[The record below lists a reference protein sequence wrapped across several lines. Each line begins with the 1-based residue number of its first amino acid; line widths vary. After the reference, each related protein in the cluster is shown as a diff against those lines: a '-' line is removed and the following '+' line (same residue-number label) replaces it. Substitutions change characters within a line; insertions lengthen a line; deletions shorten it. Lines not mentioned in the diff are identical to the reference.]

1 MILTRGSAQFT
12 VATVGAGGQN
22 SHSDVKTV
30 QRLLIAAGTPVKG
43 GADGGWG
50 DKTASALAKFVDDWD
65 DSIGA
70 EFGFPPAS
78 PGPLKVL
85 QPDDDW
91 LLRMAAQAQILIPM
105 PTRKTGITAV
115 LQLHRWFK
123 EEGIL
128 YEPKSDYMGT
138 KSRSFWAVPAR
149 PNVAV
154 QVQLLAG
161 MINRGPVMIN
171 CTTYA
176 NIMLSVFRYG
186 TLANPCYNANVQNIG
201 GSSSEHLSKARY
213 HFTQVTREEISKE
226 GTKKQL
232 NYFATAEQIDN
243 ATDAAK
249 LYSMEIGNDKNRGV
263 GHHALLHNG
272 IVYQSHD
279 SKPSSADDFSLEK
292 FMNHTVPCVY
302 LFSE

>member
-1 MILTRGSAQFT
+1 
-12 VATVGAGGQN
+12 
-22 SHSDVKTV
+22 
-30 QRLLIAAGTPVKG
+30 
-43 GADGGWG
+43 
-50 DKTASALAKFVDDWD
+50 
-65 DSIGA
+65 
-70 EFGFPPAS
+70 
-78 PGPLKVL
+78 
-85 QPDDDW
+85 
-91 LLRMAAQAQILIPM
+91 MAAQAQILIPM

-138 KSRSFWAVPAR
+138 KSRSFWAAPAR

-186 TLANPCYNANVQNIG
+186 TLSNPCYNANVQNIG

-226 GTKKQL
+226 GAKQL
-232 NYFATAEQIDN
+232 NYLGVATFWQRASATSRTQRGASGLDRHGRASIPRN
-243 ATDAAK
+243 ALRGKRPSAAT
-249 LYSMEIGNDKNRGV
+249 LPR
-263 GHHALLHNG
+263 
-272 IVYQSHD
+272 
-279 SKPSSADDFSLEK
+279 PW
-292 FMNHTVPCVY
+292 
-302 LFSE
+302 